1 MKTKEELEK
10 YRVEIPVA
18 MQAALATCEDCDYS
32 LHEESDEYGHYST
45 GLFRYKGKDVLI
57 TIDDGMWHVSINSNH
72 PIGYYELKDVR
83 YQFVANHRHMAQIFP
98 PREEFV
104 NFSENCFHLYE
115 LNPEQ

>member
-10 YRVEIPVA
+10 CRVEIPVA
-18 MQAALATCEDCDYS
+18 IQAALAACEGCDFS

-45 GLFRYKGKDVLI
+45 GLFRYKGKDILI
-57 TIDDGMWHVSINSNH
+57 TIDDGMWHVSINTNH

-83 YQFVANHRHMAQIFP
+83 YQFVADHRHMAQIFP

-104 NFSENCFHLYE
+104 NISENCFHLYE
-115 LNPEQ
+115 LNPDE